1 MIQAVRTIRIAS
13 QGPAGPAGLYPQGS
27 WHAGKTPYKRATVLA
42 HDGGLWLALR
52 DTSVEPGHGV
62 PDDWASWLAFDGM
75 ISGFATLDNG
85 GRIPL
90 DQVPAGIPNSKLAH
104 PSLTVAGRTVALGG
118 SQALAASDLSNG
130 VTGSGAIMLAT
141 APTVSGTL
149 TAGGVAAS
157 GGAINGLTVFAGAQ
171 LTVGSGGG
179 AVTLTPVGS
188 GKLVFETFTTGAF
201 SMMLIGGTTS
211 ASPALKKSGATL
223 QARRADDSGDAAFQ
237 CGHLKATGAQIDF
250 TGLPASDPH
259 VAGRLWSNA
268 GVLTVSAG

>member
-1 MIQAVRTIRIAS
+1 MIQSVRTIRIAG
-13 QGPAGPAGLYPQGS
+13 QGPAGPAGLYPQGR
-27 WHAGKTPYKRATVLA
+27 WEEGNTPYARATVLA

-52 DTSVEPGHGV
+52 ETSVEPGHGV
-62 PDDWASWLAFDGM
+62 PDDWVSWLAFDGM

-90 DQVPAGIPNSKLAH
+90 DQLPAGIPNGKLAH
-104 PSLTVAGRTVALGG
+104 SSLTVAGRTVALGG

-130 VTGSGAIMLAT
+130 VTGSGAVVLAT

-149 TAGGVAAS
+149 TAGGVSAS
-157 GGAINGLTVFAGAQ
+157 GGSVNGLSVFAGAQ
-171 LTVGSGGG
+171 LTIGGGGG
-179 AVTLTPVGS
+179 AITLTPAGS
-188 GKLVFETFTTGAF
+188 GKLLLETFTTGSL
-201 SMMLIGGTTS
+201 SMVLIGGATS
-211 ASPALKKSGATL
+211 GSPALKKSGATL

-250 TGLPASDPH
+250 TGLPVSDPH